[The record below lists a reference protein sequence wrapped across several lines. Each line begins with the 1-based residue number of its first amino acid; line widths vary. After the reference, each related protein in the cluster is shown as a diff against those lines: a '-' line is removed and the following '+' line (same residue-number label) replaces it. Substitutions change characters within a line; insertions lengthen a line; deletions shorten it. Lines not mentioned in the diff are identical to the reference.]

1 MTTLQGSAPIP
12 AFMARSIAVGSAA
25 VIARA
30 SRKREHRSA
39 RRSTMT
45 TGDGAR
51 LPVRA
56 VTAAR
61 TISLR
66 LCLPSNSEAV
76 PVGAE
81 RP

>member
-1 MTTLQGSAPIP
+1 
-12 AFMARSIAVGSAA
+12 
-25 VIARA
+25 
-30 SRKREHRSA
+30 
-39 RRSTMT
+39 MT

-66 LCLPSNSEAV
+66 LRWLPSNSEAV

-81 RP
+81 RA